1 MIIKIIDLKKEKNI
15 TLPKK
20 VVLNDKDYFIL
31 KNDGKYFLGSTVCPH
46 MGGSI
51 EFDKKEGCFLCPIH
65 HWKFNKSSGECT
77 NSSQNMSLIDINITN
92 DVLWVDSSKITKK
105 KSKKVTKTLT
115 TQHIKK
121 PIKIKLISH
130 ATLNISLKKLNILID
145 PWIEG
150 PAMLGAWRQYPLT
163 GIKTKD
169 IRPYSIIITH
179 EHSDHFHI
187 PTLMKFSRKTPI
199 LIPDFPNKRMQ
210 KFLKELGFTH
220 VKVVSFEQDINIHEK
235 IKIKF
240 FKPVSVFNDSITLI
254 DIDGYKLLNLNDAGL
269 NPSIAEEV
277 KPVDAVSCIFSTG
290 ASGYP
295 FTWQHLSEREKKDI
309 MEKACKGKIKLLM
322 EATKLYEANYI
333 IPFASHFRLWQPQHE
348 YYLKSVIT
356 NSIDDIL
363 KGFKEQGVENK
374 LIDLIPGD
382 SWDTENDEI
391 NRQWKNRKLI
401 YNQKH
406 ILKTVKADFNKN
418 GQKLKTSDYWN
429 TKEREITEK
438 ELKNYFLYLND
449 SPDMKSCEDI
459 NVTFKCWSKKWDNLK
474 FEFNFEILNG
484 NLKIKKKDDKIKAD
498 TSYRLEITENILEPI
513 INGNLS
519 WDEARVGYWIKW
531 WRDTDQV
538 KTGFLRLLQGPYEQK
553 KSEKLSISSGII
565 DEKMSISSTIEIFG
579 NKVEEIF
586 EKYGMY
592 CTGCDLSPWEDIIS
606 GAKKHG
612 IKKNKIDL
620 LLNEIRELKLDLSD
634 QKTTI

>member
-1 MIIKIIDLKKEKNI
+1 MKIKIIDLKKEKNF

-20 VVLNDKDYFIL
+20 IVLNDKDYFLL

-51 EFDKKEGCFLCPIH
+51 EFDKKEEVFLCPIH
-65 HWKFNKSSGECT
+65 NWKFNKSSGKCT
-77 NSSQNMSLIDINITN
+77 NSSQNMSLIDINITD

-105 KSKKVTKTLT
+105 KSKIIAKTLT
-115 TQHIKK
+115 TQNIKK

-130 ATLNISLKKLNILID
+130 ATLNISLKKLNVLID

-163 GIKTKD
+163 DIKAKD
-169 IRPYSIIITH
+169 IKPYSIIITH

-187 PTLMKFSRKTPI
+187 PTLIKFNKKTPI

-210 KFLKELGFTH
+210 KFLKKLGFIN
-220 VKVVSFEQDINIHEK
+220 VKVVSFEQEINIHEK

-254 DIDGYKLLNLNDAGL
+254 DIDGYRVLNLNDAGL
-269 NPSIAEEV
+269 NPNIAEDV

-295 FTWQHLSEREKKDI
+295 FTWQHLSLKEKKNI
-309 MEKACKGKIKLLM
+309 MKKACEGKIKLLI

-333 IPFASHFRLWQPQHE
+333 IPFASHFRLWQPEHE
-348 YYLKSVIT
+348 HYLKSIIT

-363 KGFKEQGVENK
+363 IGFKNNGLENK

-382 SWDTENDEI
+382 SWNTENNEI
-391 NRQWKNRKLI
+391 NRYWEDRKLI

-406 ILKTVKADFNKN
+406 ILKTVKEDYSKN
-418 GQKLKTSDYWN
+418 GHKLKISDYWN
-429 TKEREITEK
+429 TKEKKVTK
-438 ELKNYFLYLND
+438 QELKNYFLYLND
-449 SPDMKSCEDI
+449 SPDIKTCEDI
-459 NVTFKCWSKKWDNLK
+459 NVNLKCWDKKWDNLN

-484 NLKIKKKDDKIKAD
+484 NLKIKKKDSQIKAD
-498 TSYRLEITENILEPI
+498 TKYRLEITEDILQTI

-553 KSEKLSISSGII
+553 KSEKLSIFSGTIN
-565 DEKMSISSTIEIFG
+565 EKMSISSMIEIFG
-579 NKVEEIF
+579 EEVEKIF
-586 EKYGMY
+586 EKYGMF

-620 LLNEIRELKLDLSD
+620 LLREIKELQLGLSNQLSD
-634 QKTTI
+634 

>member
-1 MIIKIIDLKKEKNI
+1 MKIEIINLNKNKKI

-20 VVLNDKDYFIL
+20 INIDGVNYFIL
-31 KNDGKYFLGSTVCPH
+31 KNNGKYFLGSTICPH

-65 HWKFNKSSGECT
+65 NWKFNKSSGECT
-77 NSSQNMSLIDINITN
+77 SSSQNMSLIALDVINGI
-92 DVLWVDSSKITKK
+92 VSIDSSKLKKK
-105 KSKKVTKTLT
+105 KSKKANETLT
-115 TQHIKK
+115 TQNIKK
-121 PIKIKLISH
+121 SINIKLISH

-163 GIKTKD
+163 GIKAND
-169 IRPYSIIITH
+169 IKPYSIIITH

-187 PTLMKFSRKTPI
+187 PTLTKFKKNTPI
-199 LIPDFPNKRMQ
+199 IIPDFPNERMQ
-210 KFLKELGFTH
+210 KILKSLGFTN
-220 VKVVSFEQDINIHEK
+220 VKVVKFREEINIHKK

-240 FKPVSVFNDSITLI
+240 FKPVSVFNDSIMLI

-269 NPSIAEEV
+269 NPGIAEEV

-295 FTWQHLSEREKKDI
+295 YTWQHLSEKEKKDI
-309 MEKACKGKIKLLM
+309 MEKACAGKIKLLM

-333 IPFASHFRLWQPQHE
+333 LPFASHFRLWQPEHE
-348 YYLKSVIT
+348 YYFKSVVT
-356 NSIDDIL
+356 NNIDDIL
-363 KGFKEQGVENK
+363 KGFKNNGMEKQ

-382 SWDTENDEI
+382 SWDTKNNEI
-391 NRQWKNRKLI
+391 SRQWENRELVYDPK
-401 YNQKH
+401 YS
-406 ILKTVKADFNKN
+406 LKKVRLDFSEN
-418 GQKLKTSDYWN
+418 GNKLKTSAHWN
-429 TKEREITEK
+429 TKEKEITEK

-459 NVTFKCWSKKWDNLK
+459 NVNLKCWSKNWGNLK

-484 NLKIKKKDDKIKAD
+484 ILKINKKNTDIKAD
-498 TSYRLEITENILEPI
+498 TKYRLEITENILEPI

-531 WRDTDQV
+531 WRDTNQV
-538 KTGFLRLLQGPYEQK
+538 KTGFLRLLQGPYNQK
-553 KSEKLSISSGII
+553 KSEKLSIFSGYIN
-565 DEKMSISSTIEIFG
+565 EEMSISSTIEIFG
-579 NKVEEIF
+579 REAEKIF

-592 CTGCDLSPWEDIIS
+592 CTGCDLSPWEDILS

-612 IKKNKIDL
+612 VDNHRIAL
-620 LLNEIRELKLDLSD
+620 LLNEISQLKIDSID
-634 QKTTI
+634 

>member
-1 MIIKIIDLKKEKNI
+1 MKIKIIDLKKEKNI
-15 TLPKK
+15 TFPKK
-20 VVLNDKDYFIL
+20 IVLNDMDYFLL

-51 EFDKKEGCFLCPIH
+51 EFDKKEEVFLCPIH
-65 HWKFNKSSGECT
+65 NWKFNKSSGKCT
-77 NSSQNMSLIDINITN
+77 NSSQNMSLIDINITDN
-92 DVLWVDSSKITKK
+92 VLWVDSSKITKK
-105 KSKKVTKTLT
+105 KSKIIAKTLT
-115 TQHIKK
+115 TQNIKK

-130 ATLNISLKKLNILID
+130 ATLNISLKKLNVLID

-163 GIKTKD
+163 DIKAKD
-169 IRPYSIIITH
+169 IKPYSIIITH

-187 PTLMKFSRKTPI
+187 PTLIKFNKKTPI

-210 KFLKELGFTH
+210 KFLKKLGFIN
-220 VKVVSFEQDINIHEK
+220 VKVVSFEQEINIHEK

-254 DIDGYKLLNLNDAGL
+254 DIDGYRVLNLNDAGL
-269 NPSIAEEV
+269 NPSIAEDV

-295 FTWQHLSEREKKDI
+295 FTWQHLSLKEKKNI
-309 MEKACKGKIKLLM
+309 MKKACEGKIKLLI

-333 IPFASHFRLWQPQHE
+333 IPFASHFRLWQPEHE
-348 YYLKSVIT
+348 HYLKSIIT

-363 KGFKEQGVENK
+363 IGFKNNGVENK

-382 SWDTENDEI
+382 SWNTENNEI
-391 NRQWKNRKLI
+391 NRYWEDRKLI

-406 ILKTVKADFNKN
+406 ILKTVKEDYGKN
-418 GQKLKTSDYWN
+418 GHNLKISDYWN
-429 TKEREITEK
+429 TKEKKVTEQ

-449 SPDMKSCEDI
+449 SPDIKTCEDI
-459 NVTFKCWSKKWDNLK
+459 NVNLKCWGKKWDNLN

-484 NLKIKKKDDKIKAD
+484 NLQIKKKDSQIKAD
-498 TSYRLEITENILEPI
+498 TKYRLEITEDILQPI

-553 KSEKLSISSGII
+553 KSEKLSIFSGTIN
-565 DEKMSISSTIEIFG
+565 EKMSISSMIEIFG
-579 NKVEEIF
+579 EEVEKIF
-586 EKYGMY
+586 EKYGMF

-620 LLNEIRELKLDLSD
+620 LLSEIKELQLGLSNQLSD
-634 QKTTI
+634 

>member
-1 MIIKIIDLKKEKNI
+1 MKIKIIDLKKEKNI
-15 TLPKK
+15 TFPKK
-20 VVLNDKDYFIL
+20 IVLNDMDYFLL

-51 EFDKKEGCFLCPIH
+51 EFDKKEEVFLCPIH
-65 HWKFNKSSGECT
+65 NWKFNKSSGKCT
-77 NSSQNMSLIDINITN
+77 NSSQNMSLIDINITDN
-92 DVLWVDSSKITKK
+92 VLWVDSSKITKK
-105 KSKKVTKTLT
+105 KSKIIAKTLT
-115 TQHIKK
+115 TQNIKK

-130 ATLNISLKKLNILID
+130 ATLNISLKKLNVLID

-163 GIKTKD
+163 DIKAKD
-169 IRPYSIIITH
+169 IKPYSIIITH

-187 PTLMKFSRKTPI
+187 PTLIKFNKKTPI

-210 KFLKELGFTH
+210 KFLKKLGFIN
-220 VKVVSFEQDINIHEK
+220 VKVVSFEQEINIHEK

-254 DIDGYKLLNLNDAGL
+254 DIDGYRVLNLNDAGL
-269 NPSIAEEV
+269 NPSIAEDV

-295 FTWQHLSEREKKDI
+295 FTWQHLSLKEKKNI
-309 MEKACKGKIKLLM
+309 MKKACEGKIKLLI

-333 IPFASHFRLWQPQHE
+333 IPFASHFRLWQPEHE
-348 YYLKSVIT
+348 HYLKSIIT

-363 KGFKEQGVENK
+363 IGFKNNGVENK

-382 SWDTENDEI
+382 SWNTENNEI
-391 NRQWKNRKLI
+391 NRYWEDRKLI

-406 ILKTVKADFNKN
+406 ILKTVKEDYGKN
-418 GQKLKTSDYWN
+418 GHNLKISDYWN
-429 TKEREITEK
+429 TKEKKVTEQ

-449 SPDMKSCEDI
+449 SPDIKTCEDI
-459 NVTFKCWSKKWDNLK
+459 NVNLKCWGKKWDNLN

-484 NLKIKKKDDKIKAD
+484 NLQIKKKDSQIKAD
-498 TSYRLEITENILEPI
+498 TKYRLEITEDILQPI

-553 KSEKLSISSGII
+553 KSEKLSIFSGTIN
-565 DEKMSISSTIEIFG
+565 EKMSISSMIEIFG
-579 NKVEEIF
+579 EEVEKIF
-586 EKYGMY
+586 EKYGMF

-620 LLNEIRELKLDLSD
+620 LLSEIKELQLGLSNQLID
-634 QKTTI
+634 

>member
-1 MIIKIIDLKKEKNI
+1 MKIKIIDLKKEKNI
-15 TLPKK
+15 TFPKK
-20 VVLNDKDYFIL
+20 IVLNDKDYFLL

-51 EFDKKEGCFLCPIH
+51 EFDKKEEVFLCPIH
-65 HWKFNKSSGECT
+65 NWKFNKSSGKCT
-77 NSSQNMSLIDINITN
+77 NSSQNMSLIDINITDN
-92 DVLWVDSSKITKK
+92 VLWVDSSKITKK
-105 KSKKVTKTLT
+105 KSKIIAKTLT
-115 TQHIKK
+115 TQNIKK

-130 ATLNISLKKLNILID
+130 ATLSISLKKLNVLID

-163 GIKTKD
+163 DIKAKD
-169 IRPYSIIITH
+169 IKPYSIIITH

-187 PTLMKFSRKTPI
+187 PTLIKFNKKTPI

-210 KFLKELGFTH
+210 KFLKKLGFIN
-220 VKVVSFEQDINIHEK
+220 VKVVSFEQEINIHEK

-254 DIDGYKLLNLNDAGL
+254 DIDGYRVLNLNDAGL
-269 NPSIAEEV
+269 NPSIAEDV

-295 FTWQHLSEREKKDI
+295 FTWQHLSLKEKKNI
-309 MEKACKGKIKLLM
+309 MKKACEGKIKLLI

-333 IPFASHFRLWQPQHE
+333 IPFASHFRLWQPEHE
-348 YYLKSVIT
+348 HYLKSIIT

-363 KGFKEQGVENK
+363 IGFKNNGVENK

-382 SWDTENDEI
+382 SWNTENNEI
-391 NRQWKNRKLI
+391 NRYWEDRKLI

-406 ILKTVKADFNKN
+406 ILKTVKEDYGKN
-418 GQKLKTSDYWN
+418 GHNLKISDYWN
-429 TKEREITEK
+429 TKEKKVTEQ

-449 SPDMKSCEDI
+449 SPDIKTCEDI
-459 NVTFKCWSKKWDNLK
+459 NVNLKCWGKKWANLN

-484 NLKIKKKDDKIKAD
+484 NLKIKKKDSQIKAD
-498 TSYRLEITENILEPI
+498 TKYRLEITEDILQPI

-553 KSEKLSISSGII
+553 KSEKLSIFSGTIN
-565 DEKMSISSTIEIFG
+565 EKMSISSMIEIFG
-579 NKVEEIF
+579 EEVEEIF
-586 EKYGMY
+586 EKYGMF

-620 LLNEIRELKLDLSD
+620 LLSEIKELQLGLSNQLSD
-634 QKTTI
+634 

>member
-1 MIIKIIDLKKEKNI
+1 MKIKIIDLKKEKNF

-20 VVLNDKDYFIL
+20 IVLNDKDYFLL

-51 EFDKKEGCFLCPIH
+51 EFDKKEEVFLCPIH
-65 HWKFNKSSGECT
+65 NWKFNKSSGKCT
-77 NSSQNMSLIDINITN
+77 NSSQNMSLIDINITD

-105 KSKKVTKTLT
+105 KSKIIAKTLT
-115 TQHIKK
+115 TQNIKK

-130 ATLNISLKKLNILID
+130 ATLNISLKKLNVLID

-163 GIKTKD
+163 DIKAKD
-169 IRPYSIIITH
+169 IKPYSIIITH

-187 PTLMKFSRKTPI
+187 PTLIKFNKKTPI

-210 KFLKELGFTH
+210 KFLKKLGFIN
-220 VKVVSFEQDINIHEK
+220 VKVVSFEQEINIHEK

-254 DIDGYKLLNLNDAGL
+254 DIDGYRVLNLNDAGL
-269 NPSIAEEV
+269 NPNIAEDV

-295 FTWQHLSEREKKDI
+295 FTWQHLSLKEKKNI
-309 MEKACKGKIKLLM
+309 MKKACEGKIKLLI

-333 IPFASHFRLWQPQHE
+333 IPFASHFRLWQPEHE
-348 YYLKSVIT
+348 HYLKSIIT

-363 KGFKEQGVENK
+363 IGFKNNGLENK

-382 SWDTENDEI
+382 SWNTENNEI
-391 NRQWKNRKLI
+391 NRYWEDRKLI

-406 ILKTVKADFNKN
+406 ILKTVKEDYSKN
-418 GQKLKTSDYWN
+418 GHKLKISDYWN
-429 TKEREITEK
+429 TKEKKVTK
-438 ELKNYFLYLND
+438 QELKNYFLYLND
-449 SPDMKSCEDI
+449 SPDIKTCEDI
-459 NVTFKCWSKKWDNLK
+459 NVNLKCWGKKWDNLN

-484 NLKIKKKDDKIKAD
+484 NLKIKKKDSQIKAD
-498 TSYRLEITENILEPI
+498 TKYRLEITEDILQTI

-553 KSEKLSISSGII
+553 KSEKLSIFSGTIN
-565 DEKMSISSTIEIFG
+565 EKMSISSMIEIFG
-579 NKVEEIF
+579 EEVEKIF
-586 EKYGMY
+586 EKYGMF

-620 LLNEIRELKLDLSD
+620 LLREIKELQLGLSNQLSD
-634 QKTTI
+634 

>member
-1 MIIKIIDLKKEKNI
+1 MKIKIIDLKKEKNI
-15 TLPKK
+15 TFPKK
-20 VVLNDKDYFIL
+20 IVLNDKDYFLL

-51 EFDKKEGCFLCPIH
+51 EFDKKEEVFLCPIH
-65 HWKFNKSSGECT
+65 NWKFNKSSGKCT
-77 NSSQNMSLIDINITN
+77 NSSQNMSLIDINITDN
-92 DVLWVDSSKITKK
+92 VLWVDSSKITKK
-105 KSKKVTKTLT
+105 KSKIIAKTLT
-115 TQHIKK
+115 TQNIKK

-130 ATLNISLKKLNILID
+130 ATLSISLKKLNVLID

-163 GIKTKD
+163 DIKAKD
-169 IRPYSIIITH
+169 IKPYSIIITH

-187 PTLMKFSRKTPI
+187 PTLIKFNKKTPI

-210 KFLKELGFTH
+210 KFLKKLGFIN
-220 VKVVSFEQDINIHEK
+220 VKVVSFEQEINIHEK

-254 DIDGYKLLNLNDAGL
+254 DIDGYRVLNLNDAGL
-269 NPSIAEEV
+269 NPSIAEDV

-295 FTWQHLSEREKKDI
+295 FTWQHLSLKEKKNI
-309 MEKACKGKIKLLM
+309 MKKACEGKIKLLI

-333 IPFASHFRLWQPQHE
+333 IPFASHFRLWQPEHE
-348 YYLKSVIT
+348 HYLKSIIT

-363 KGFKEQGVENK
+363 IGFKNNGVENK

-382 SWDTENDEI
+382 SWNTENNEI
-391 NRQWKNRKLI
+391 NRYWEERKLI

-406 ILKTVKADFNKN
+406 ILKTVKEDYGKN
-418 GQKLKTSDYWN
+418 GHNLKISDYWN
-429 TKEREITEK
+429 TKEKKVTEQ

-449 SPDMKSCEDI
+449 SPDIKTCEDI
-459 NVTFKCWSKKWDNLK
+459 NVNLKCWGKKWANLN

-484 NLKIKKKDDKIKAD
+484 NLKIKKKDSQIKAD
-498 TSYRLEITENILEPI
+498 TKYRLEITEDILQPI

-553 KSEKLSISSGII
+553 KSEKLSIFSGTIN
-565 DEKMSISSTIEIFG
+565 EKMSISSMIEIFG
-579 NKVEEIF
+579 EEVEEIF
-586 EKYGMY
+586 EKYGMF

-620 LLNEIRELKLDLSD
+620 LLSEIKELQLGLSNQLSD
-634 QKTTI
+634 

>member
-1 MIIKIIDLKKEKNI
+1 MKIKIIDLKKEKNI
-15 TLPKK
+15 TFPKK
-20 VVLNDKDYFIL
+20 IVLNDKDYFLL

-51 EFDKKEGCFLCPIH
+51 EFDKKEEVFLCPIH
-65 HWKFNKSSGECT
+65 NWKFNKSSGKCT
-77 NSSQNMSLIDINITN
+77 NSSQNMSLIDINITDN
-92 DVLWVDSSKITKK
+92 VLWVDSSKITKK
-105 KSKKVTKTLT
+105 KSKIIAKTLT
-115 TQHIKK
+115 TQNIKK

-130 ATLNISLKKLNILID
+130 ATLSISLKKLNVLID

-163 GIKTKD
+163 DIKAKD
-169 IRPYSIIITH
+169 IKPYSIIITH

-187 PTLMKFSRKTPI
+187 PTLIKFNKKTPI

-210 KFLKELGFTH
+210 KFLKKLGFIN
-220 VKVVSFEQDINIHEK
+220 VKVVSFEQEINIHEK

-254 DIDGYKLLNLNDAGL
+254 DIDGYRVLNLNDAGL
-269 NPSIAEEV
+269 NPSIAEDV

-295 FTWQHLSEREKKDI
+295 FTWQHLSLKEKKNI
-309 MEKACKGKIKLLM
+309 MKKACEGKIKLLI

-333 IPFASHFRLWQPQHE
+333 IPFASHFRLWQPEHE
-348 YYLKSVIT
+348 HYLKSIIT

-363 KGFKEQGVENK
+363 IGFKNNGVENK

-382 SWDTENDEI
+382 SWNTENNEI
-391 NRQWKNRKLI
+391 NRYWEDRKLI

-406 ILKTVKADFNKN
+406 ILKTVKEDYSKN
-418 GQKLKTSDYWN
+418 GHNLKISDYWN
-429 TKEREITEK
+429 TKEKKVTEQ

-449 SPDMKSCEDI
+449 SPDIKTCEDI
-459 NVTFKCWSKKWDNLK
+459 NVNLKCWGKKWANLN

-484 NLKIKKKDDKIKAD
+484 NLKIKKKDSQIKAD
-498 TSYRLEITENILEPI
+498 TKYRLEITEDILQPI

-553 KSEKLSISSGII
+553 KSEKLSIFSGTIN
-565 DEKMSISSTIEIFG
+565 EKMSISSMIEIFG
-579 NKVEEIF
+579 EEVEEIF
-586 EKYGMY
+586 EKYGMF

-620 LLNEIRELKLDLSD
+620 LLSEIKELQLGLSNQLSD
-634 QKTTI
+634 